1 MIIDLNDLS
10 VDEQLN
16 FEGRFE
22 FFAKH
27 LEAVLQSD
35 NCYHFQ
41 DLQNLSNGE
50 YFRLLDLLEKFNLA
64 IEDA

>member
-10 VDEQLN
+10 VDEQLK
-16 FEGRFE
+16 FESRFE

-27 LEAVLQSD
+27 LEAVLQPD

-64 IEDA
+64 IEDE